1 MAVASCPAPAVPA
14 NSSGSI
20 TFSSAFSAGRSW
32 NDWNTKPSSFARSA
46 ARPSSSSANRSTPSR
61 CTLPALGV
69 SNPASRP
76 SSVDLPEP
84 EAPTMA
90 TASPAMTARSISCKI
105 ASWPAPFGTTLDRP
119 AAFTIS
125 ALILMDGV
133 MLQRLLVTWLMCLP
147 LTAWAGGTIL
157 IYGDSLSAAYGLSQ
171 DAGWPTLL
179 QARLKQKA
187 IDYTVL
193 NASISG
199 ETTSGGA
206 ARIAQ
211 TLKAHPPKVIIVAL
225 GANDGLRGLPLGQM
239 RANLAKIVRASQ
251 KAKSRV
257 LLVGMRLPPNY
268 GESYSRPF
276 AQVYVNL
283 AREYKTALAP
293 FLLEGMAEQREL
305 FQSDNMHPTAQA
317 QPIIL
322 DNIWTAL
329 APLLK

>member
-1 MAVASCPAPAVPA
+1 
-14 NSSGSI
+14 
-20 TFSSAFSAGRSW
+20 
-32 NDWNTKPSSFARSA
+32 
-46 ARPSSSSANRSTPSR
+46 
-61 CTLPALGV
+61 
-69 SNPASRP
+69 
-76 SSVDLPEP
+76 
-84 EAPTMA
+84 
-90 TASPAMTARSISCKI
+90 
-105 ASWPAPFGTTLDRP
+105 
-119 AAFTIS
+119 
-125 ALILMDGV
+125 
-133 MLQRLLVTWLMCLP
+133 LP
-147 LTAWAGGTIL
+147 LTASAGGTIL

-187 IDYTVL
+187 MDYTVL

-211 TLKAHPPKVIIVAL
+211 TLKAHQPTVIIVAL
-225 GANDGLRGLPLGQM
+225 GANDGLRGLALGQM

-268 GESYSRPF
+268 GETYTRPF
-276 AQVYVNL
+276 AQVYVDL

-293 FLLEGMAEQREL
+293 FMLEGMAEQREL